1 MNKKMKYV
9 CEDKR
14 YKRNYWSNIWF
25 TEYDVYETIY
35 EHLQ

>member
-1 MNKKMKYV
+1 MTMKILS
-9 CEDKR
+9 EPAQN
-14 YKRNYWSNIWF
+14 RNYWSDAWF